1 MDKKK
6 FKKKYRKKFKKT
18 FNAFN
23 PILNASQFLKL
34 KADLDNHLGQK
45 ICESVDHD
53 FDDFSLDEQ
62 VQLNKDLGVKFN
74 VSK

>member
-1 MDKKK
+1 MNKKK

-23 PILNASQFLKL
+23 PIFNSSQFLNL
-34 KADLDNHLGQK
+34 KASLDNHLGQK
-45 ICESVDHD
+45 ITESIDQD

-62 VQLNKDLGVKFN
+62 VQLNKELGVKFN
-74 VSK
+74 G